1 MFVVSSKLIDLS
13 NATHREYLLM
23 MEYKGQAIFYNTLD
37 YLNGRVT
44 SKINGMNLCKL
55 ASI

>member
-1 MFVVSSKLIDLS
+1 VVSSKLIDLS

-37 YLNGRVT
+37 YLDGRVA